1 MTENIQSNEIEIIKE
16 TFDEKREIM
25 GPAPEEMVEVDEDIH
40 QGGDF
45 FITDTDEIIDL
56 EFQMKE
62 FNEEELAKY
71 VELAEE
77 LYYKN
82 KVHISIYILCPKNIR
97 ITAPECI
104 IRSDASFNIKLA
116 CYEGNPSYDVF
127 YHLKAKVNRKI
138 QLTDE
143 DLEAISMIP
152 MLFPRKQRK
161 TWRIKCFRL
170 ISESEK
176 SSY

>member
-1 MTENIQSNEIEIIKE
+1 MKENIQNNEIEIIKE
-16 TFDEKREIM
+16 TFDEKRTII
-25 GPAPEEMVEVDEDIH
+25 GRAPEEMIDIDEDIH
-40 QGGDF
+40 EGGDF
-45 FITDTDEIIDL
+45 FLTDTGEIIDL
-56 EFQMKE
+56 EYQMKK
-62 FNEEELAKY
+62 FDEEELAKY

-82 KVHISIYILCPKNIR
+82 KVHISIYILCPKNIE

-127 YHLKAKVNRKI
+127 YHLKAKVNKKI
-138 QLTDE
+138 PLSDD

-152 MLFPRKQRK
+152 MLFKRKERRI
-161 TWRIKCFRL
+161 WRVKCFRL
-170 ISESEK
+170 VSESQRL
-176 SSY
+176 